1 MENTMNGEVDTIE
14 GVEGE
19 VLEQVVEPEQV
30 GAEPQ
35 VEQTLDGEQPIDEA
49 KKFQSMYDK
58 KNAEYDKLNSEV
70 EELRKYKQLGEVL
83 EKRPDVVEAMRN
95 TLGGDKVNNEQKSQ
109 ELSEDSFDPWEA
121 YYKPGSPS
129 YEMRVNQEK
138 NLVNQAVQEQFSGL
152 QEQMA
157 INNLKQ
163 DLDTKFGI
171 KDPEMADDFIKF
183 ATTPREDLPLEL
195 LVDVYRRHKGV
206 GTNESQNL
214 EAVRNT
220 KNIAPTAGVVQG
232 AAPEK
237 PNELDSTWSGIMG
250 ASTRNKI

>member
-1 MENTMNGEVDTIE
+1 MENTMNGEVSTIE

-30 GAEPQ
+30 GAESQ
-35 VEQTLDGEQPIDEA
+35 VEQPLGDEQAIDEA

-58 KNAEYDKLNSEV
+58 KNAEYERLNSEV
-70 EELRKYKQLGEVL
+70 EELRKYQQLGQVL
-83 EKRPDVVEAMRN
+83 ENRPDVVEAMRN
-95 TLGGDKVNNEQKSQ
+95 TLSGNKVNNEPNSQ
-109 ELSEDSFDPWEA
+109 ELTEDSFDPWEA

-138 NLVNQAVQEQFSGL
+138 SLVNQAVQEQFSGL

-163 DLDTKFGI
+163 DLTNKYGFD
-171 KDPEMADDFIKF
+171 DPAMADDFIKF
-183 ATTPREDLPLEL
+183 ATTPREQLPLEL
-195 LVDVYRRHKGV
+195 LVDVYRKHSG
-206 GTNESQNL
+206 GTEKVSQNL
-214 EAVRNT
+214 EAVQKT

-237 PNELDSTWSGIMG
+237 PNELDDTWNGIMS